1 MSATRPA
8 VRTAAPKTSVVGDD
22 ARLYLALGRIY
33 RALRRD
39 AAGAPVGPS
48 ALSALASIVAQGPIR
63 LGELAQIEGVA
74 KPSMTRIVA
83 ALEETDAVVRTPD
96 PTDRRATLVEATRA
110 GRRMIEAGRAAR
122 MVALRRRMERLGEPE
137 RAALVA
143 ALPAL
148 EALTADDASPL

>member
-1 MSATRPA
+1 MSATKPAARPA
-8 VRTAAPKTSVVGDD
+8 ATSVVGDD

-63 LGELAQIEGVA
+63 LGELAQIKGVA

-83 ALEETDAVVRTPD
+83 ALEDTDAVRRTPD
-96 PTDRRATLVEATRA
+96 PSDRRATLVEATKA

-122 MVALRRRMERLGEPE
+122 MVALRRRMDRLSEAD
-137 RAALVA
+137 RAVLITAI
-143 ALPAL
+143 PAL
-148 EALTADDASPL
+148 EALTADDA

>member
-1 MSATRPA
+1 MSATKPVARPA
-8 VRTAAPKTSVVGDD
+8 ATSIVGDD

-83 ALEETDAVVRTPD
+83 ALEETDAVVRAPD
-96 PTDRRATLVEATRA
+96 PSDRRAALVEATRA

-122 MVALRRRMERLGEPE
+122 MVALRRRMDRLSEAD
-137 RAALVA
+137 RAVLITAI
-143 ALPAL
+143 PAL
-148 EALTADDASPL
+148 EALTADDA